1 MLKQGINFET
11 MCPNYYSN
19 LETQHQVYLDA
30 WVKIECVI
38 ENHVCCIVSRCY
50 YRFQALSRYTFLLQY
65 LNRNLL
71 VRSYDNLAYRI
82 RVWNGSMLLGSFG
95 CNIERRNYRN
105 KNTENN
111 TQKTMK
117 ALRPHCDNYLQFDI
131 QLFHNNHRQISELLD
146 ANS

>member
-50 YRFQALSRYTFLLQY
+50 YRFQALSRYTLFTSIFESQPF
-65 LNRNLL
+65 
-71 VRSYDNLAYRI
+71 S
-82 RVWNGSMLLGSFG
+82 
-95 CNIERRNYRN
+95 E
-105 KNTENN
+105 E
-111 TQKTMK
+111 
-117 ALRPHCDNYLQFDI
+117 LR
-131 QLFHNNHRQISELLD
+131 
-146 ANS
+146 